1 MSTVQKGNELRD
13 FLKRILTAAQ
23 YRNIEVEKR
32 IGSKKVDIY
41 YEDLDLGETIKIAI
55 EAKNYSRPLTKDY
68 VKKEIIPDYQGILHS
83 NELDRVIIIA
93 PHEIGPDTRKFISE
107 HGFKF
112 LTTQE
117 FQCNIMGFNS
127 YMDNLKSI
135 YKEGGL
141 DSYYINPVFD
151 HNQDLEEHLNAWV
164 NGSSSKPIA
173 ILAGYGMGK
182 TSFSRHFAASLANDF
197 SPGKRIPISI
207 RLGDISSEQSL
218 EGLLSKSLT
227 TTHGVVR
234 FNFELFMELNKEGLF
249 CIILDGFDEM
259 KHTMSWDQ
267 FKYNIKQLNRL
278 LDGNTRV
285 LLLGRPS
292 AFLSDS
298 EHAMILSGIRK
309 TNEYEVRSFEWAE
322 YKKIELS
329 PFTEERAYE
338 FITKYIEYRISNNN
352 FEKTMSHKNFV
363 GERINEIKKLNLQDL
378 ILRPVQ
384 AKMLAEI
391 ACHPSNKLESY
402 TRYGLYSCFI
412 DMIIDRELEKESRKR
427 ITSEKR
433 RSFIREIAWWLWN
446 SKQTTSFAAA
456 EVPKEITAKYLDNKE
471 THPTDLLRDLI
482 SGSILETKGS
492 DRFYFPHRS
501 YLEFLVSEH
510 ALYESWTTLNLENL
524 SEALTQEISSFIRE
538 SKQRE
543 NLERII
549 ETLPDYRGSLSILFL
564 ELLAWIRKDE
574 KTHESLLPSDS
585 PWLLFIEFLK
595 ISSRHDQNSDQT
607 TKAFDFAEKSLTKNH
622 SNEISLTA
630 ILCMLLG
637 LSWCDE
643 EKKNT
648 LIVKLIGSILK
659 ASLTDLENIITKG
672 KTKRNSKIA
681 IPSGHNAPLTRLIMT
696 SFSSTQDLESGIL
709 RIHVNLNSLILESI
723 DLLSPQYVILGFMVF
738 GIEEASANFNTLSSH
753 YQELLN
759 SQKGGIVTKY
769 FKEYHKPERM
779 VPVTSKKTNNLPRWA
794 TEPR

>member
-151 HNQDLEEHLNAWV
+151 QNQDLEEHLNAWV

-207 RLGDISSEQSL
+207 RLGEISSEQSL
-218 EGLLSKSLT
+218 EGLLSKSLA

-329 PFTEERAYE
+329 PFTEKRAY
-338 FITKYIEYRISNNN
+338 
-352 FEKTMSHKNFV
+352 
-363 GERINEIKKLNLQDL
+363 
-378 ILRPVQ
+378 
-384 AKMLAEI
+384 
-391 ACHPSNKLESY
+391 
-402 TRYGLYSCFI
+402 
-412 DMIIDRELEKESRKR
+412 
-427 ITSEKR
+427 
-433 RSFIREIAWWLWN
+433 
-446 SKQTTSFAAA
+446 
-456 EVPKEITAKYLDNKE
+456 
-471 THPTDLLRDLI
+471 
-482 SGSILETKGS
+482 
-492 DRFYFPHRS
+492 
-501 YLEFLVSEH
+501 
-510 ALYESWTTLNLENL
+510 
-524 SEALTQEISSFIRE
+524 
-538 SKQRE
+538 
-543 NLERII
+543 
-549 ETLPDYRGSLSILFL
+549 
-564 ELLAWIRKDE
+564 
-574 KTHESLLPSDS
+574 
-585 PWLLFIEFLK
+585 
-595 ISSRHDQNSDQT
+595 
-607 TKAFDFAEKSLTKNH
+607 
-622 SNEISLTA
+622 
-630 ILCMLLG
+630 
-637 LSWCDE
+637 
-643 EKKNT
+643 
-648 LIVKLIGSILK
+648 
-659 ASLTDLENIITKG
+659 
-672 KTKRNSKIA
+672 
-681 IPSGHNAPLTRLIMT
+681 
-696 SFSSTQDLESGIL
+696 
-709 RIHVNLNSLILESI
+709 
-723 DLLSPQYVILGFMVF
+723 
-738 GIEEASANFNTLSSH
+738 
-753 YQELLN
+753 
-759 SQKGGIVTKY
+759 
-769 FKEYHKPERM
+769 
-779 VPVTSKKTNNLPRWA
+779 
-794 TEPR
+794 

>member
-151 HNQDLEEHLNAWV
+151 QNQDLEEHLNAWV

-446 SKQTTSFAAA
+446 SKQTTSFAAT

-738 GIEEASANFNTLSSH
+738 GIEEASANFNTLSSY

>member
-151 HNQDLEEHLNAWV
+151 QNQDLEEHLNAWV

-738 GIEEASANFNTLSSH
+738 GIEEASANFNTLSSY

-779 VPVTSKKTNNLPRWA
+779 VPVTSKKTKNLPRWA

>member
-93 PHEIGPDTRKFISE
+93 PHEISPDTRKFISE

-151 HNQDLEEHLNAWV
+151 QNQDLEEHLNAWV

-218 EGLLSKSLT
+218 EGLLSKSLA

-352 FEKTMSHKNFV
+352 FEKTMSHRNFV
-363 GERINEIKKLNLQDL
+363 DERINEIKRLNLQDL

-456 EVPKEITAKYLDNKE
+456 EVPKEITVKYLDNKE

-501 YLEFLVSEH
+501 YLEFLVSEY

-543 NLERII
+543 NLENII
-549 ETLPDYRGSLSILFL
+549 ETLPGYRGSLSILFL

-607 TKAFDFAEKSLTKNH
+607 TKAFDFAEKSLTNNH

-738 GIEEASANFNTLSSH
+738 GIEEASANFNTLSSY

>member
-322 YKKIELS
+322 YKKIGLS